1 MDKRQVRVAIISII
15 RLLEGV
21 GKQRVAVLSNP
32 YHFETICRTLERRAR
47 FLRHL
52 MVAKRKKAKKVVRS
66 RLVHPCG
73 NKAFSY
79 IKDGVPY
86 HPSGRP
92 IVHANGKP
100 WTRLEIA
107 AELAQGKYKAKE
119 DTLS

>member
-21 GKQRVAVLSNP
+21 GKQRVSVLSNP
-32 YHFETICRTLERRAR
+32 YQFDAICRTLERRAR
-47 FLRHL
+47 FLHHL

-66 RLVHPCG
+66 RLVTPCG
-73 NKAFSY
+73 IKRFAY
-79 IKDGVPY
+79 IKDGSPY
-86 HPSGRP
+86 HKSGRP

-100 WTRLEIA
+100 WTRLEIT

-119 DTLS
+119 DTLP